1 MNIIESLKGKLIVSC
16 QAQMGEPLHGSC
28 YMVKMAQAA
37 FEGGAAGIRAESPED
52 IRAIKSEIK
61 LPLIGLWKIKSPGS
75 DVYITPTLDAVRKIY
90 EAGADII
97 AVDSTFRKN
106 ADGKWAFE
114 IIREIKSNFNIPV
127 MADVSTVEE
136 GINAEEQGADIIS
149 TALAGYTPYSMKL
162 AGPDFQLIKR
172 LVNNVKVP
180 VAAEGRIWSVE
191 DAKQAL
197 EAGAYTLVI
206 GSAITRPRDI
216 TKRFV
221 EAIKI

>member
-16 QAQMGEPLHGSC
+16 QAQKGEPLHGAC

-52 IRAIKSEIK
+52 IRAIKSAIK
-61 LPLIGLWKIKSPGS
+61 LPLIGLWKIKSPES
-75 DVYITPTLDAVRKIY
+75 DVYITPTIDAAREIY
-90 EAGADII
+90 KAGADII

-106 ADGKWAFE
+106 ADDKWAFE
-114 IIREIKSNFNIPV
+114 IIREIKSNFNVPV

-149 TALAGYTPYSMKL
+149 TALAGYTSYSMKL
-162 AGPDFQLIKR
+162 NGPDFQLIKD
-172 LVNNVKVP
+172 LVKNVKLP
-180 VAAEGRIWSVE
+180 IAAEGRIWSVE
-191 DAKQAL
+191 DAKQVL
-197 EAGAYTLVI
+197 DAGAYTLVI

-216 TKRFV
+216 TKRFA
-221 EAIKI
+221 EAIKK